1 MHSRFVQICA
11 KAFGWKRNWHVQEM
25 GGKTA
30 VVEAEREGHG
40 IR

>member
-25 GGKTA
+25 GKTA